1 MENSCLHKVKFQ
13 TELQAVA
20 RLRQLIALKNFKPW
34 EMHTYKC
41 EFCDCFHI
49 GHADRKTQSFVKD
62 IIKNRKPPTP
72 LIKLK
77 K

>member
-1 MENSCLHKVKFQ
+1 
-13 TELQAVA
+13 
-20 RLRQLIALKNFKPW
+20 
-34 EMHTYKC
+34 MHTYKC